1 MKKVLLKTLPPIF
14 DSSYK
19 RTPVI
24 LRVEGFDNIMK
35 ILNYLSANG
44 GSNTTLDK
52 FVFKT
57 FENNQ
62 DPSAF
67 YYIAINDELDSK

>member
-1 MKKVLLKTLPPIF
+1 MLKILPPIF

-24 LRVEGFDNIMK
+24 LRVEGFDNIM
-35 ILNYLSANG
+35 IVLNYLSNNG
-44 GSNTTLDK
+44 DSNTTLDK

-67 YYIAINDELDSK
+67 YYIAINEELDSK